1 MMILKQMQ
9 LIIYWFSYFQ
19 IIMRLLFFYLCNYL
33 KQWMSNHVRT
43 IGSHLIIKIKLY
55 QAQLILEWVSAW
67 KHRVLLV
74 FFSAVFLYIL
84 CIYIFDIDYSL
95 IFNNTCFVDW
105 FFFKCFALSIDLFYN
120 FRNAY
125 TNMSINKTFK

>member
-1 MMILKQMQ
+1 MQ
-9 LIIYWFSYFQ
+9 LFEAMNVKPRKNYWFSFDYQ
-19 IIMRLLFFYLCNYL
+19 NQAI
-33 KQWMSNHVRT
+33 
-43 IGSHLIIKIKLY
+43 Y

-74 FFSAVFLYIL
+74 FFSVVFLYIL